1 MTKDHA
7 LSRLLRRIKEE
18 EQRTRQYAVRVRI
31 SRSVGLDIAAMDA
44 ADWHDAS
51 NGWTEMDQC
60 KKLASDFLKEGE
72 AAAQGLRLSVV
83 GPVLEVSTVHDAP
96 DVEIIEGRSFDDHVA

>member
-1 MTKDHA
+1 MLCSLINNVKTHSHVMTKNHA

-18 EQRTRQYAVRVRI
+18 EQRTRRYAVRVRI

-44 ADWHDAS
+44 ANWHDAS

-72 AAAQGLRLSVV
+72 AAVQGLRLSVA
-83 GPVLEVSTVHDAP
+83 GPTKHPCSKE
-96 DVEIIEGRSFDDHVA
+96 